1 MKTPW
6 DGAAPHRPLQQPL
19 RRPVEASRGPFC
31 GAVLLTSKPLSPPSG
46 SASVAQLDPAAAL
59 YSECLAARLR
69 LLGPTHADTLLTAGN
84 LAVVRDKRKEP
95 KEALD
100 MYAHAGHQ

>member
-1 MKTPW
+1 MCS
-6 DGAAPHRPLQQPL
+6 
-19 RRPVEASRGPFC
+19 VI
-31 GAVLLTSKPLSPPSG
+31 LLTSKPSSPLSLSPPSG
-46 SASVAQLDPAAAL
+46 CASVVQLDPAAAL

-69 LLGPTHADTLLTAGN
+69 LLGPTHTDTLLTAGN